1 MYCKKCGKNYPK
13 NRKVCPDCG
22 LALLP
27 GVSPASREQ
36 KINKTVLIVFGV
48 IVVAFIAVFLIL
60 GLQ

>member
-27 GVSPASREQ
+27 GVSLASREF
-36 KINKTVLIVFGV
+36 KINKTTLIVFGV
-48 IVVAFIAVFLIL
+48 IVVVLIAVFLII

>member
-13 NRKVCPDCG
+13 NKKVCPDCG

-27 GVSPASREQ
+27 GSSPASRKH
-36 KINKTVLIVFGV
+36 KINKAAIIVFGV
-48 IVVAFIAVFLIL
+48 IVVALIAVFLIL